1 MGQPANEESFASP
14 AESIGRRKG
23 TWGTET
29 SQYPEEEKSNEIP
42 GVVASETGGAQT
54 HPGQPGCGVVGCG
67 H

>member
-54 HPGQPGCGVVGCG
+54 HPG
-67 H
+67 

>member
-54 HPGQPGCGVVGCG
+54 RSG
-67 H
+67 